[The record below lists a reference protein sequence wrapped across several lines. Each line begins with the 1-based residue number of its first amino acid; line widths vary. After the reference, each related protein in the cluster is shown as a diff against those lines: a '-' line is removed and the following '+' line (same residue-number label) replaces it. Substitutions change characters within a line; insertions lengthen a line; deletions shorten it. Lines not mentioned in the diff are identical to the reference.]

1 MMTTLVNFPLWRY
14 LNQPIFEAAS
24 TPVINPKRFWYVYRV
39 EFLER
44 CLERECRA
52 TGKSQD

>member
-24 TPVINPKRFWYVYRV
+24 NPVINPKRFWYVYRV